1 MLHATTDPAELAK
14 FDAIAHRFW
23 DEQGEFRPL
32 HILNPVR
39 TAFVAERCQLTG
51 ATVVD
56 VGCGGGLL
64 AESLARAGARVTA
77 IDLAPTMIDVARLH
91 ATGAGLDIDYRLQS
105 VETLADEREGSFDV
119 VTCMEMLEHL
129 PEPAGAVD
137 ALARLLRPGGSL
149 FVSTINRNLR
159 SFVVAIVGAEYVTR
173 LVPAGTHEYE
183 RLIRPSELAAWAR
196 GAGLEAQEIA
206 GLEFNPVTSLCR
218 LTADPSVNYLLHL
231 RKPAV
236 P

>member
-1 MLHATTDPAELAK
+1 
-14 FDAIAHRFW
+14 
-23 DEQGEFRPL
+23 
-32 HILNPVR
+32 
-39 TAFVAERCQLTG
+39 
-51 ATVVD
+51 
-56 VGCGGGLL
+56 
-64 AESLARAGARVTA
+64 
-77 IDLAPTMIDVARLH
+77 MIDVARLH
-91 ATGAGLDIDYRLQS
+91 AAGAGLDIDYRLQS
-105 VETLADEREGSFDV
+105 VEALAAEREGSFDV

-196 GAGLEAQEIA
+196 SAGLEVREIA